1 MMPFKYSF
9 IRYLSA
15 KKSVDDRALNRYV
28 WKSLAQALP
37 QSRKDKPLRVLEIG
51 AGIGTMV
58 ERAIAWNLL
67 EHAHYTAIDAQ
78 SQNIKFAHLHLDKWA
93 VKRDFNVKRTEHG
106 LVLANQT
113 RVVTVDLEAI
123 DLFAF
128 IERERGR
135 RTWDLLVAHAF
146 LDLIDLPSALLD
158 ILGLLIDHGLFYF
171 TINFDGVTSFEPLID
186 PALDELILA
195 LYHRT
200 MDERLTGGK
209 PSGDSHT
216 GRHLFSQLKAAGAH
230 ILEAGSSDWV
240 VFPGA
245 QGYPRDEAYFL
256 HFIVHTIHQALEN
269 HPELD
274 PGRFIAWVAER
285 HAQIERQ
292 ELVYIAHQLDFLGRK
307 DWG

>member
-1 MMPFKYSF
+1 MMTFEYSF

-37 QSRKDKPLRVLEIG
+37 QSRKDEPLRVLEIG
-51 AGIGTMV
+51 AGIGTML
-58 ERAIAWNLL
+58 ERAIAWDLL

-78 SQNIKFAHLHLDKWA
+78 SQNIKFAHINLDKWA
-93 VKRDFNVKRTEHG
+93 AKRNFNVKKTEHG

-113 RVVTVDLEAI
+113 RVVTIDLEAI

-128 IERERGR
+128 IERERSRG
-135 RTWDLLVAHAF
+135 TWDLLMAHAF

-171 TINFDGVTSFEPLID
+171 TINFDGVTSLEPLID

-200 MDERLTGGK
+200 MDERLTDGK

-216 GRHLFSQLKAAGAH
+216 GRHLFTQLKIAGAQ

-245 QGYPRDEAYFL
+245 QGYPQDEAYFL

-269 HPELD
+269 HPELE
-274 PGRFIAWVAER
+274 PARFNAWVAER

-292 ELVYIAHQLDFLGRK
+292 ELVYITHQLDFVGRK